1 MQVGAPAKFQ
11 GSFVGKGETMC
22 KMKFLAFAENKL
34 ITCVSTHSRN
44 HNKKRTMQRAKA
56 IKTIG
61 KKDIFLKY
69 VLLGF

>member
-1 MQVGAPAKFQ
+1 
-11 GSFVGKGETMC
+11 MC